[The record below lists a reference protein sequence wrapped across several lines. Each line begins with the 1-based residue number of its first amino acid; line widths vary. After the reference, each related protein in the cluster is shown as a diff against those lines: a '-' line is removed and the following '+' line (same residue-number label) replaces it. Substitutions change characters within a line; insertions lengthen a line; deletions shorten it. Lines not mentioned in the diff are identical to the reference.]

1 MAEQKSPSERELQRP
16 SEREGSDRDADK
28 EKAKSG
34 RSLRVLPESVINDL
48 ENQVWYHGMV
58 TREDIPHILTK
69 KGDFLVRISQVDPD
83 SPAARMVISVY
94 WDAVAGAGNIKH
106 FVILTC
112 TVTGKFYLVKEEMK
126 STVSGLIRHHMKR
139 GIPLDEK
146 GKGPVIVQ
154 GAPRTEWELLHDQ
167 VELKEKL
174 GKGAFGEVYKGLLH
188 IKTRDKPQEVAVKSC
203 LGNSS
208 KEQRQAFMKEARIM
222 RQYDHRNVIRLYG
235 VAAEK
240 EPLLLVMELAAGGSL
255 LSHLR
260 KLWPN
265 IKTKEK
271 LRLILDVARGMEY
284 LEKKCCIHRDLAA
297 RNCLLDSYKGVK
309 IADFGLSSIAR
320 QETLAEGLRLPIKWT
335 APEAIHQCQ
344 FSSKSDVWSFGILVV
359 EVWTGGAEPYPGKP
373 LKEIKKGVAEGLQH
387 PIPESMPP
395 QLSKLLKLCWDLSP
409 HKRPSF
415 ANIREYLGKL

>member
-1 MAEQKSPSERELQRP
+1 MSDRELQRP
-16 SEREGSDRDADK
+16 SEREGSDRETDTG
-28 EKAKSG
+28 KSG
-34 RSLRVLPESVINDL
+34 RSTRVLPDCVINDL
-48 ENQVWYHGMV
+48 EAQLWYHGMV
-58 TREDIPHILTK
+58 TREDIPQILTT

-83 SPAARMVISVY
+83 SPEVRMVISVL
-94 WDAVAGAGNIKH
+94 WDAGSIKH

-112 TVTGKFYLVKEEMK
+112 TVSGKFYLVKEEMK
-126 STVSGLIRHHMKR
+126 STVSGLIRHHVKK
-139 GIPLDEK
+139 GIPLDDK
-146 GKGPVIVQ
+146 GKGPLIVA

-188 IKTRDKPQEVAVKSC
+188 VKNRDKPQEEAVKSC

-222 RQYDHRNVIRLYG
+222 RQYDHRNVVRLYG

-260 KLWPN
+260 KTWPN
-265 IKTKEK
+265 IKQKEK
-271 LRLILDVARGMEY
+271 LRIILDVARGMEY
-284 LEKKCCIHRDLAA
+284 LEKKTCIHRDLAA
-297 RNCLLDSYKGVK
+297 RNCLLDTNKGVK
-309 IADFGLSSIAR
+309 IADFGLSSMAR

-359 EVWTGGAEPYPGKP
+359 EVWSGGQEPYPGKT
-373 LKEIKKGVAEGLQH
+373 LKEIKKGVLEGLQT
-387 PIPESMPP
+387 PIPDSTP
-395 QLSKLLKLCWDLSP
+395 QQLCKLLKLCWDLSP
-409 HKRPSF
+409 NKRPSF
-415 ANIREYLGKL
+415 ANIREYLNKL